1 MPRRKYC
8 RVLRYKCDVKGGFF
22 TDERERERERE
33 GEKGIERGNE
43 SWRERD
49 RIKRNEIRKGEDN
62 MCFST

>member
-1 MPRRKYC
+1 MSR
-8 RVLRYKCDVKGGFF
+8 GFF
-22 TDERERERERE
+22 HGRARERERE

-49 RIKRNEIRKGEDN
+49 RIKRNEIRKGEVN